1 VVRKWLL
8 VATVAL
14 AVSCQSTTS
23 GATWD
28 QVVEVEQ
35 RDVDNV
41 VDPMV
46 VAANAHSATACELQ
60 ARERHAKDP
69 DAGWLILRECMR
81 RRDYVDLLSLTEQP
95 WKAKFRQH
103 PELMPLVLDV
113 LVRRNSDNVGV
124 DLRAVGYDVHTL
136 DTERA
141 VVGADSDAL
150 LVARVAL
157 DTASGATFTAEQL
170 VYDASRAARW
180 GFYGSRGVTA
190 PKRSGYVF
198 KVDRRACAL
207 RERTEGIIIGR
218 FVRGTGREQSF
229 ACSFFAQT
237 GD

>member
-1 VVRKWLL
+1 
-8 VATVAL
+8 
-14 AVSCQSTTS
+14 
-23 GATWD
+23 
-28 QVVEVEQ
+28 
-35 RDVDNV
+35 
-41 VDPMV
+41 MV

>member
-136 DTERA
+136 DT
-141 VVGADSDAL
+141 
-150 LVARVAL
+150 
-157 DTASGATFTAEQL
+157 ASGATFTAEQL